1 MDDLR
6 RLAAEYSRVQ
16 MGIDLK
22 NREVQAER
30 ERRKGI
36 ELEIVDLMKTPEF
49 ATVHN
54 FQHQGAIFK
63 VDPPEHGKVHGICQR
78 QNFVVTLCPTGVLLI
93 TGMPKSV
100 LITLWL
106 RSRQDLVILTGES
119 TGHIVR
125 IRQKT
130 DPFKFFG
137 IFYKWNTIRI
147 TLKMFCLLKRMY
159 TAS

>member
-16 MGIDLK
+16 MGLDLK

-63 VDPPEHGKVHGICQR
+63 VDPPG
-78 QNFVVTLCPTGVLLI
+78 TW
-93 TGMPKSV
+93 KSSWY
-100 LITLWL
+100 LSKAEL
-106 RSRQDLVILTGES
+106 RSDIVSYWSS
-119 TGHIVR
+119 TDNRNAQECFNHIVAKVETRSRDTDWR
-125 IRQKT
+125 INWTYRP
-130 DPFKFFG
+130 D
-137 IFYKWNTIRI
+137 
-147 TLKMFCLLKRMY
+147 
-159 TAS
+159 

>member
-16 MGIDLK
+16 MGIELK

-54 FQHQGAIFK
+54 FQHQGATFK
-63 VDPPEHGKVHGICQR
+63 VDPPG
-78 QNFVVTLCPTGVLLI
+78 TW
-93 TGMPKSV
+93 KSSWY
-100 LITLWL
+100 LSKSEL
-106 RSRQDLVILTGES
+106 RSDIVSYWSSTTDNRNAQECFNHIVAKTEARSRDTDWRINWTYRQD
-119 TGHIVR
+119 
-125 IRQKT
+125 
-130 DPFKFFG
+130 
-137 IFYKWNTIRI
+137 
-147 TLKMFCLLKRMY
+147 
-159 TAS
+159 